1 MCKNASETELS
12 IKKSNF
18 GRKWDINSKLILI
31 TIVLSFTNS
40 LKRTSLYFS
49 LKAKIK
55 ASASKTIRETQ
66 CNSYDDYFQVFRG
79 FSKKSYPEIPN

>member
-12 IKKSNF
+12 IIKSNF

-55 ASASKTIRETQ
+55 ASA
-66 CNSYDDYFQVFRG
+66 
-79 FSKKSYPEIPN
+79 

>member
-55 ASASKTIRETQ
+55 ASA
-66 CNSYDDYFQVFRG
+66 
-79 FSKKSYPEIPN
+79 